1 MYIFKNNSW
10 EKILSEDL
18 TENEIEKI
26 VNALEIVSK
35 RLSNPLDKIYG
46 KKIQNRGTQI
56 TYSGLGEDA
65 PIEEKQKWDPDQ
77 SKKREIVEELKK
89 IIPEFSIKTGGS
101 TSVDINRQGIDK
113 AYGLKKLMEYLNI
126 QNKSDILFIG
136 DAIYPQGNDYSAKE
150 FGVDC
155 IKVSGPSETKKV
167 IQNLLN

>member
-1 MYIFKNNSW
+1 M
-10 EKILSEDL
+10 
-18 TENEIEKI
+18 
-26 VNALEIVSK
+26 
-35 RLSNPLDKIYG
+35 
-46 KKIQNRGTQI
+46 
-56 TYSGLGEDA
+56 
-65 PIEEKQKWDPDQ
+65 
-77 SKKREIVEELKK
+77 K